1 MQLFHS
7 FLWLSSIPL
16 CICTISLF
24 ICLWELGCFH
34 VLAVVNSAA
43 INTGMHVSFWLVFLF
58 GYLPRSRVAQSY
70 GSSIFDFLRNLH
82 IVLHSGASTYIPTNS
97 GGGFPSP
104 HPLQLPIVTLM
115 SSLWKLG
122 YSASLFPCL
131 SPSSGREKSQASPQW
146 HCSSYNWQFLLCPS
160 SAFSASGW
168 ITLTSFCVSSLPLF
182 FRALIIFISFST
194 INDFKAPWKYKG
206 CLNNK
211 SLFWQMILR
220 HLKRKN

>member
-1 MQLFHS
+1 MSWL
-7 FLWLSSIPL
+7 LWI
-16 CICTISLF
+16 
-24 ICLWELGCFH
+24 
-34 VLAVVNSAA
+34 VL
-43 INTGMHVSFWLVFLF
+43 NTGMHVSFWFVFLF

-70 GSSIFDFLRNLH
+70 GSSVFDFLRNLH

-104 HPLQLPIVTLM
+104 HPVQLPIVTLM

-131 SPSSGREKSQASPQW
+131 SPSSCREKSQASPRW
-146 HCSSYNWQFLLCPS
+146 HCSPYNWQFLLCPS

-168 ITLTSFCVSSLPLF
+168 LTLTSFCVSSLPLF

-211 SLFWQMILR
+211 SSFWQMILI
-220 HLKRKN
+220 HLKRRN

>member
-1 MQLFHS
+1 MGEYNSEDHY
-7 FLWLSSIPL
+7 IYYGGKE
-16 CICTISLF
+16 SLRKNGVA
-24 ICLWELGCFH
+24 IINKRVWNSVLGC
-34 VLAVVNSAA
+34 
-43 INTGMHVSFWLVFLF
+43 
-58 GYLPRSRVAQSY
+58 
-70 GSSIFDFLRNLH
+70 NLKSDRIISVH
-82 IVLHSGASTYIPTNS
+82 FQGNPFNIIIIQVYTPTSNVEKAEVER
-97 GGGFPSP
+97 FCED
-104 HPLQLPIVTLM
+104 LQDLLELTP
-115 SSLWKLG
+115 K
-122 YSASLFPCL
+122 
-131 SPSSGREKSQASPQW
+131 K
-146 HCSSYNWQFLLCPS
+146 FLLCPS